1 MFACHSCERPW
12 GHLKFG
18 ASSLM
23 QELSPHSCFS
33 PKPQQDPVHG
43 WRARRDAIQEMPLV
57 PDVLILVTLIWG
69 SQWYEEDE
77 SEVAISA
84 SALVS
89 FYEQGLRPCSQ
100 GGCEHQV

>member
-43 WRARRDAIQEMPLV
+43 WRARRDAIQEMLSV
-57 PDVLILVTLIWG
+57 PDVLVLVTFLFGDPSGMRRMRVKLPFLPLPWFPSKNRG
-69 SQWYEEDE
+69 
-77 SEVAISA
+77 
-84 SALVS
+84 
-89 FYEQGLRPCSQ
+89 
-100 GGCEHQV
+100 